1 MKEMLVK
8 TFGIV
13 GLVGQLKSGQINRDA
28 EMQRSFV
35 WGNKEQTDL
44 IDSVFQA
51 LTTYIPPLIGAE
63 TEVEVEV
70 KGKIE
75 KVIDLLDGKQRS
87 TTLERFLNDEIKL
100 GHNIRPVVIENEDE
114 TVETYIV
121 AGKKWSEL
129 PDKAK
134 QVFKNCKIQMVYFKD
149 MTQTEREL
157 QFIKL
162 QGGKKLSNAEV
173 NKVRIGSTVR
183 EFIYRQLATDLWT
196 NKFIN
201 ISANREVK
209 FEAMQQ
215 VLMVMSNQ
223 FDLSGKS
230 LQDFSEDSAMIS
242 EETMAQVESITE
254 YLNEVVKLIKK
265 SSLPIELQ
273 KLEESEATAKLE
285 PKELKKYLRAIDYLK
300 KVNVPI
306 IYNTAHKAILNDV
319 SAKDFSKFVSKFF
332 ENVSGKYKSKTEKGS
347 AEASKVKERIE
358 LLNKDFM
365 SEFKI
370 VAKVA
375 EVKVVEVQEVEPVI
389 EQEGIIEEQWEQP
402 QQTEN
407 LESTITVTPE
417 SFSENQEEQPE
428 QTINDEQEQDQEFQ
442 EETQAILNIV
452 NNVA

>member
-63 TEVEVEV
+63 TEAEVEV

-129 PDKAK
+129 PDRAK
-134 QVFKNCKIQMVYFKD
+134 QIFKNCKIQMVYFKD
-149 MTQTEREL
+149 MTQQEREL

-173 NKVRIGSTVR
+173 NKVRIGDEVR
-183 EFIYRQLATDLWT
+183 TFIYKQLATDLWV
-196 NKFIN
+196 KYIN
-201 ISANREVK
+201 VSANREVK
-209 FEAMQQ
+209 FETMQQ
-215 VLMVMSNQ
+215 VLMIMTNS

-230 LQDFSEDSAMIS
+230 LQAFSEDSIMVDA
-242 EETMAQVESITE
+242 ETMGKVERVTE
-254 YLNEVVKLIKK
+254 YLNEVVKFIKK
-265 SSLPIELQ
+265 FSLPSELQ
-273 KLEESEATAKLE
+273 GLEESEATAKLE
-285 PKELKKYLRAIDYLK
+285 PKELKKYLKVIEYLK
-300 KVNVPI
+300 KVHVPV
-306 IYNTAHKAILNDV
+306 IYNTAVKAILNDV
-319 SAKDFSKFVSKFF
+319 SVKDFAKFIAKFF
-332 ENVSGKYKSKTEKGS
+332 FDVPARYKRFVESDTTSS
-347 AEASKVKERIE
+347 ASVKIRLEE
-358 LLNKDFM
+358 MDKALVN
-365 SEFKI
+365 EFKI

-375 EVKVVEVQEVEPVI
+375 EVKEVEVVEI
-389 EQEGIIEEQWEQP
+389 EQEEEQWEQP
-402 QQTEN
+402 QQTEK
-407 LESTITVTPE
+407 LDSVITVTSE
-417 SFSENQEEQPE
+417 EFSENQEDAK
-428 QTINDEQEQDQEFQ
+428 T
-442 EETQAILNIV
+442 ILNIA
-452 NNVA
+452 NNVNVA

>member
-51 LTTYIPPLIGAE
+51 LTTYIPPIIGAE
-63 TEVEVEV
+63 TEVEIEI
-70 KGKIE
+70 KGKLE

-129 PDKAK
+129 PDRAK

-149 MTQTEREL
+149 MTQQEREL

-173 NKVRIGSTVR
+173 NKVRIGDEVR
-183 EFIYRQLATDLWT
+183 TFIYKQLATDLWT
-196 NKFIN
+196 KFIN
-201 ISANREVK
+201 VSANREVK
-209 FEAMQQ
+209 FETMQQ
-215 VLMVMSNQ
+215 VLMVMTNS

-230 LQDFSEDSAMIS
+230 LQEFSEDSIMVDA
-242 EETMAQVESITE
+242 ETMAQVERVTE
-254 YLNEVVKLIKK
+254 YLNEVVKFIKK
-265 SSLPIELQ
+265 FSLPAELQ
-273 KLEESEATAKLE
+273 KLEESEVIAKLE
-285 PKELKKYLRAIDYLK
+285 PKELKKYQKPIEYLK
-300 KVNVPI
+300 KVHVSV
-306 IYNTAHKAILNDV
+306 IYNTALKAILNDI
-319 SAKDFSKFVSKFF
+319 SAKDFAKFVAKFF
-332 ENVSGKYKSKTEKGS
+332 FDVPARYKRYTESDTSSASSGKI
-347 AEASKVKERIE
+347 RIE
-358 LLNKDFM
+358 EMDKALVN
-365 SEFKI
+365 EFKI
-370 VAKVA
+370 VAKVT
-375 EVKVVEVQEVEPVI
+375 EVKVEEVQDVEPVI
-389 EQEGIIEEQWEQP
+389 EQWEQP
-402 QQTEN
+402 LQVEN
-407 LESTITVTPE
+407 LESIITDEPE
-417 SFSENQEEQPE
+417 EFGNNEE
-428 QTINDEQEQDQEFQ
+428 DKQDAQLIIDI
-442 EETQAILNIV
+442 TNNA
-452 NNVA
+452 NVA

>member
-63 TEVEVEV
+63 TETEVEV

-87 TTLERFLNDEIKL
+87 TTLEKFLNDEIKI
-100 GHNIRPVVIENEDE
+100 GFNIRPVVIENEDD

-121 AGKKWSEL
+121 QGKKWSEI
-129 PDKAK
+129 PERAK

-173 NKVRIGSTVR
+173 NKVRIGGTVR
-183 EFIYRQLATDLWT
+183 EFIYKQLATDLWT
-196 NKFIN
+196 KFIN
-201 ISANREVK
+201 VSANREVK
-209 FEAMQQ
+209 FETMQQ
-215 VLMVMSNQ
+215 ILMVMTNQ

-230 LQDFSEDSAMIS
+230 LQAFSEDSIMIT
-242 EETMAQVESITE
+242 EDIMEQVEAVTE
-254 YLNEVVKLIKK
+254 YLNEVTALIKK
-265 SSLPIELQ
+265 SSLPPELQ

-285 PKELKKYLRAIDYLK
+285 PKELKKYLKTIDYLK

-306 IYNTAHKAILNDV
+306 IYNTTLKAIQNDI
-319 SAKDFSKFVSKFF
+319 SEKDFAKFISKFF
-332 ENVSGKYKSKTEKGS
+332 ENVSAKYKSKTESGS
-347 AEASKVKERIE
+347 SDSDKVKARIDM
-358 LLNKDFM
+358 LNDALIN
-365 SEFKI
+365 EFKI
-370 VAKVA
+370 VAKV
-375 EVKVVEVQEVEPVI
+375 EVVK
-389 EQEGIIEEQWEQP
+389 
-402 QQTEN
+402 TEN
-407 LESTITVTPE
+407 LEPAITDDSQE
-417 SFSENQEEQPE
+417 FNEENQEEQPE
-428 QTINDEQEQDQEFQ
+428 QS
-442 EETQAILNIV
+442 EETETSDQNQEDVQSILNII
-452 NNVA
+452 NEVA

>member
-87 TTLERFLNDEIKL
+87 TTLEKFLNDEIKL
-100 GHNIRPVVIENEDE
+100 GHNIRPVVIENEDD
-114 TVETYIV
+114 TIETYIV

-129 PDKAK
+129 PDRAK

-149 MTQTEREL
+149 MTQQEREL

-173 NKVRIGSTVR
+173 NKVRIGDEVR
-183 EFIYRQLATDLWT
+183 TFIYKQLATDLWT
-196 NKFIN
+196 KFIN
-201 ISANREVK
+201 VSANREVK
-209 FEAMQQ
+209 FETMQQ
-215 VLMVMSNQ
+215 VLMVMTNS

-230 LQDFSEDSAMIS
+230 LQAFSEDSIMVDA
-242 EETMAQVESITE
+242 ETMVKVERVTE
-254 YLNEVVKLIKK
+254 YLNEVVKFIKK
-265 SSLPIELQ
+265 FSLPTELQ
-273 KLEESEATAKLE
+273 KLEESEVIIKLE
-285 PKELKKYLRAIDYLK
+285 PKELKKYQKPIEYLK
-300 KVNVPI
+300 KVHVSV
-306 IYNTAHKAILNDV
+306 IYNTALKAILNDI
-319 SAKDFSKFVSKFF
+319 SAKDFAKFVAKFF
-332 ENVSGKYKSKTEKGS
+332 FDVPARYKRYTESDTSSASSGKI
-347 AEASKVKERIE
+347 RIE
-358 LLNKDFM
+358 EMDKALVN
-365 SEFKI
+365 EFKI
-370 VAKVA
+370 VAKVT
-375 EVKVVEVQEVEPVI
+375 EVKVEEVQDVEPVI
-389 EQEGIIEEQWEQP
+389 EQWEQP
-402 QQTEN
+402 LQVEN
-407 LESTITVTPE
+407 LESIITDEPE
-417 SFSENQEEQPE
+417 EFGNKEEDKEDAQLIIDI
-428 QTINDEQEQDQEFQ
+428 TNN
-442 EETQAILNIV
+442 A
-452 NNVA
+452 NVA

>member
-87 TTLERFLNDEIKL
+87 TTLEKFLNDEIKL
-100 GHNIRPVVIENEDE
+100 GHNIRPVVIENEDD
-114 TVETYIV
+114 TIETYIV

-129 PDKAK
+129 PDRAK

-149 MTQTEREL
+149 MTQQEREL

-173 NKVRIGSTVR
+173 NKVRIGDEVR
-183 EFIYRQLATDLWT
+183 TFIYKQLATDLWT
-196 NKFIN
+196 KFIN
-201 ISANREVK
+201 VSANREVK
-209 FEAMQQ
+209 FETMQQ
-215 VLMVMSNQ
+215 VLMVMTNS

-230 LQDFSEDSAMIS
+230 LQAFSEDSIMVDA
-242 EETMAQVESITE
+242 ETMVKVERVTE
-254 YLNEVVKLIKK
+254 YLNEVVKFIKK
-265 SSLPIELQ
+265 FSLPTELQ
-273 KLEESEATAKLE
+273 KLEESEVIIKLE
-285 PKELKKYLRAIDYLK
+285 PKELKKYQKPIEYLK
-300 KVNVPI
+300 KVHVSV
-306 IYNTAHKAILNDV
+306 IYNTALKAILNDI
-319 SAKDFSKFVSKFF
+319 SAKDFAKFVAKFF
-332 ENVSGKYKSKTEKGS
+332 FDVPARYKRYTESDTSSASSGKI
-347 AEASKVKERIE
+347 RIE
-358 LLNKDFM
+358 EMDKALVN
-365 SEFKI
+365 EFKI
-370 VAKVA
+370 VAKVT
-375 EVKVVEVQEVEPVI
+375 EVKVEEVQDVEPVI
-389 EQEGIIEEQWEQP
+389 EQWEQP
-402 QQTEN
+402 LQVEN
-407 LESTITVTPE
+407 LESIITDEPE
-417 SFSENQEEQPE
+417 EFGNNEE
-428 QTINDEQEQDQEFQ
+428 DKQDAQLIIDI
-442 EETQAILNIV
+442 TN
-452 NNVA
+452 NSNVA

>member
-1 MKEMLVK
+1 MLVK

-63 TEVEVEV
+63 TETEVEV

-87 TTLERFLNDEIKL
+87 TTLEKFLNDEIKI
-100 GHNIRPVVIENEDE
+100 GFNIRPVVIENEDD

-121 AGKKWSEL
+121 QGKKWSEI
-129 PDKAK
+129 PERAK

-173 NKVRIGSTVR
+173 NKVRIGGTVR
-183 EFIYRQLATDLWT
+183 EFIYKQLATDLWT
-196 NKFIN
+196 KFIN
-201 ISANREVK
+201 VSANREVK
-209 FEAMQQ
+209 FETMQQ
-215 VLMVMSNQ
+215 ILMVMTNQ

-230 LQDFSEDSAMIS
+230 LQAFSEDSALVDTEIM
-242 EETMAQVESITE
+242 EQVEVVTE

-265 SSLPIELQ
+265 SSLPVELQ
-273 KLEESEATAKLE
+273 SLEESEVITKLE
-285 PKELKKYLRAIDYLK
+285 PKELKKYLKTIDYLK

-306 IYNTAHKAILNDV
+306 IYNTALKALQNDV
-319 SAKDFSKFVSKFF
+319 NTKDFAKFISKFF
-332 ENVSGKYKSKTEKGS
+332 ENISAKYKSKTESGS
-347 AEASKVKERIE
+347 SDSDKVKARIDI
-358 LLNKDFM
+358 LNDALIN
-365 SEFKI
+365 EFKI
-370 VAKVA
+370 VAKV
-375 EVKVVEVQEVEPVI
+375 EVVK
-389 EQEGIIEEQWEQP
+389 
-402 QQTEN
+402 TEN
-407 LESTITVTPE
+407 LEPAITMTAE
-417 SFSENQEEQPE
+417 EFSENQEEQPE
-428 QTINDEQEQDQEFQ
+428 QTINDEQEQDQKFQ

>member
-87 TTLERFLNDEIKL
+87 TTLEKFLNDEIKL
-100 GHNIRPVVIENEDE
+100 GHNIRPVVIENEDD
-114 TVETYIV
+114 TIETYIV

-129 PDKAK
+129 PDRAK

-149 MTQTEREL
+149 MTQQEREL

-173 NKVRIGSTVR
+173 NKVRIGDEVR
-183 EFIYRQLATDLWT
+183 TFIYKQLATDLWT
-196 NKFIN
+196 KFIN
-201 ISANREVK
+201 VSANREVK
-209 FEAMQQ
+209 FETMQQ
-215 VLMVMSNQ
+215 VLMVMTNS

-230 LQDFSEDSAMIS
+230 LQAFSEDSIMVDA
-242 EETMAQVESITE
+242 ETMVKVERVTE
-254 YLNEVVKLIKK
+254 YLNEVVKFIKK
-265 SSLPIELQ
+265 FSLPTELQ
-273 KLEESEATAKLE
+273 KLEESEVIIKLE
-285 PKELKKYLRAIDYLK
+285 PKELKKYQKPIEYLK
-300 KVNVPI
+300 KVHVSV
-306 IYNTAHKAILNDV
+306 IYNTALKAILNDI
-319 SAKDFSKFVSKFF
+319 SAKDFAKFVAKFF
-332 ENVSGKYKSKTEKGS
+332 FFVPARYKRYTESDTSSASSGKI
-347 AEASKVKERIE
+347 RIE
-358 LLNKDFM
+358 EMDKALVN
-365 SEFKI
+365 EFKI
-370 VAKVA
+370 VAKVT
-375 EVKVVEVQEVEPVI
+375 EVKVEEVQDVEPVI
-389 EQEGIIEEQWEQP
+389 EQWEQP
-402 QQTEN
+402 LQVEN
-407 LESTITVTPE
+407 LESIITDEPE
-417 SFSENQEEQPE
+417 EFGNNEE
-428 QTINDEQEQDQEFQ
+428 DKQDAQLIIDI
-442 EETQAILNIV
+442 TN
-452 NNVA
+452 NSNVA

>member
-1 MKEMLVK
+1 MLVK

-63 TEVEVEV
+63 TEVEVEI
-70 KGKIE
+70 KGKLE

-87 TTLERFLNDEIKL
+87 TTLEKFLNDEIKL
-100 GHNIRPVVIENEDE
+100 GHNIRPVVIENEDD

-129 PDKAK
+129 PDRAK

-183 EFIYRQLATDLWT
+183 EFIYKQLATDLWT

-201 ISANREVK
+201 VSANREVK
-209 FEAMQQ
+209 FETMQQ

-230 LQDFSEDSAMIS
+230 LQDFSEDSIMVTEDI
-242 EETMAQVESITE
+242 MAQVESITE

-265 SSLPIELQ
+265 YSLPVELQ
-273 KLEESEATAKLE
+273 KLEESDATAKLE
-285 PKELKKYLRAIDYLK
+285 PKELKKYLKSIDYLK

-306 IYNTAHKAILNDV
+306 IYNTAYKAILNDV
-319 SAKDFSKFVSKFF
+319 DVKDFAKFVSKFF
-332 ENVSGKYKSKTEKGS
+332 ENVSGKYKSKTEKGCS
-347 AEASKVKERIE
+347 EASKVKERIE
-358 LLNKDFM
+358 LLNNAFV

-370 VAKVA
+370 VEKVA
-375 EVKVVEVQEVEPVI
+375 EVKVEEV
-389 EQEGIIEEQWEQP
+389 
-402 QQTEN
+402 QTEN
-407 LESTITVTPE
+407 LDSPITVTAE
-417 SFSENQEEQPE
+417 EFSEKQEEQSE
-428 QTINDEQEQDQEFQ
+428 QTEAPDQDHEDAK
-442 EETQAILNIV
+442 AILNIID
-452 NNVA
+452 NVA

>member
-28 EMQRSFV
+28 EMQRSYV
-35 WGNKEQTDL
+35 WGNKEQTEL

-87 TTLERFLNDEIKL
+87 TTLEKFLNDEIKL
-100 GHNIRPVVIENEDE
+100 GHNIRPIVIENEDE

-129 PDKAK
+129 PDRAK

-149 MTQTEREL
+149 MTQQEREL

-173 NKVRIGSTVR
+173 NKVRIGGTVR
-183 EFIYRQLATDLWT
+183 EFIYKQLAADLWT
-196 NKFIN
+196 KYIN
-201 ISANREVK
+201 VSSNREVK
-209 FEAMQQ
+209 FETMQQ
-215 VLMVMSNQ
+215 VLMVMTNQ

-230 LQDFSEDSAMIS
+230 LQAFSEDSIMVDA
-242 EETMAQVESITE
+242 ETMGKVERVTE
-254 YLNEVVKLIKK
+254 YLNEVVKFIKK
-265 SSLPIELQ
+265 FSLPSELQ
-273 KLEESEATAKLE
+273 GLEESEATAKLE
-285 PKELKKYLRAIDYLK
+285 PKELKKYLKVIEYLK
-300 KVNVPI
+300 KVHVPV
-306 IYNTAHKAILNDV
+306 IYNTAVKAILNDV
-319 SAKDFSKFVSKFF
+319 SVKDFAKFIAKFF
-332 ENVSGKYKSKTEKGS
+332 FDVPARYKRFVESDTTSS
-347 AEASKVKERIE
+347 ASVKIRLEE
-358 LLNKDFM
+358 MDKALVN
-365 SEFKI
+365 EFKI
-370 VAKVA
+370 VAKVTEVKEA
-375 EVKVVEVQEVEPVI
+375 EVVEIQQEE
-389 EQEGIIEEQWEQP
+389 EQP

-407 LESTITVTPE
+407 LEPAITATLE
-417 SFSENQEEQPE
+417 SFSEENKEEQPE
-428 QTINDEQEQDQEFQ
+428 EAINDEQEQDQEFQ

>member
-63 TEVEVEV
+63 TEAEVEV

-129 PDKAK
+129 PDRAK
-134 QVFKNCKIQMVYFKD
+134 QIFKNCKIQMVYFKD
-149 MTQTEREL
+149 MTQQEREL

-173 NKVRIGSTVR
+173 NKVRIGDEVR
-183 EFIYRQLATDLWT
+183 TFIYKQLATDLWV
-196 NKFIN
+196 KYIN
-201 ISANREVK
+201 VSANREVK
-209 FEAMQQ
+209 FETMQQ
-215 VLMVMSNQ
+215 VLMIMTNS

-230 LQDFSEDSAMIS
+230 LQAFSEDSIMVDA
-242 EETMAQVESITE
+242 ETMTQVERVTE
-254 YLNEVVKLIKK
+254 YLNEVVKFIKK
-265 SSLPIELQ
+265 FSLPTELQ
-273 KLEESEATAKLE
+273 KLEESEVITKLE
-285 PKELKKYLRAIDYLK
+285 PKELKKYQKPIEYLK
-300 KVNVPI
+300 KVHVSV
-306 IYNTAHKAILNDV
+306 IYNTALKALLNDV
-319 SAKDFSKFVSKFF
+319 NAKDFAKFVAKFF
-332 ENVSGKYKSKTEKGS
+332 FDVPARYKRYTESDTSSASSGKIRVEEMDK
-347 AEASKVKERIE
+347 ALV
-358 LLNKDFM
+358 N
-365 SEFKI
+365 EFKI

-375 EVKVVEVQEVEPVI
+375 EVKIEEVKHVQEVEPTI
-389 EQEGIIEEQWEQP
+389 EQNEIIEEQWEQP
-402 QQTEN
+402 LQTEN
-407 LESTITVTPE
+407 LEHAPE
-417 SFSENQEEQPE
+417 EFEDKAEIQEEHAE
-428 QTINDEQEQDQEFQ
+428 ESNADQEDVK
-442 EETQAILNIV
+442 AILNIID
-452 NNVA
+452 NVA

>member
-51 LTTYIPPLIGAE
+51 LTTYIPPIIGAE
-63 TEVEVEV
+63 TEVEIEI
-70 KGKIE
+70 KGKLE

-129 PDKAK
+129 PDRAK

-149 MTQTEREL
+149 MTQQEREL

-173 NKVRIGSTVR
+173 NKVRIGDEVR
-183 EFIYRQLATDLWT
+183 TFIYKQLATDLWT
-196 NKFIN
+196 KFIN
-201 ISANREVK
+201 VSANREVK
-209 FEAMQQ
+209 FETMQQ
-215 VLMVMSNQ
+215 VLMVMTNS

-230 LQDFSEDSAMIS
+230 LQEFSEDSIMVDA
-242 EETMAQVESITE
+242 ETMAQVERVTE
-254 YLNEVVKLIKK
+254 YLNEVVKFIKK
-265 SSLPIELQ
+265 FSLPAELQ
-273 KLEESEATAKLE
+273 KLEESEVIAKLE
-285 PKELKKYLRAIDYLK
+285 PKELKKYQKPIEYLK
-300 KVNVPI
+300 KVHVSV
-306 IYNTAHKAILNDV
+306 IYNTALKAILNDI
-319 SAKDFSKFVSKFF
+319 SAKGFAKFVAKFF
-332 ENVSGKYKSKTEKGS
+332 FDVPARYKRYTESDTSSASSGKI
-347 AEASKVKERIE
+347 RIE
-358 LLNKDFM
+358 EMDKALVN
-365 SEFKI
+365 EFKI

-375 EVKVVEVQEVEPVI
+375 EVKVEEVEQIQEVEPVI
-389 EQEGIIEEQWEQP
+389 EQEEQWEQSL
-402 QQTEN
+402 QVEN
-407 LESTITVTPE
+407 LESIITDEPE
-417 SFSENQEEQPE
+417 EFGNNEE
-428 QTINDEQEQDQEFQ
+428 DKQDAQLIIDI
-442 EETQAILNIV
+442 TNNA
-452 NNVA
+452 NVA

>member
-87 TTLERFLNDEIKL
+87 TTLEKFLNDEIKL
-100 GHNIRPVVIENEDE
+100 GHNIRPVVIENEDD
-114 TVETYIV
+114 TIETYIV

-129 PDKAK
+129 PDRAK

-149 MTQTEREL
+149 MTQQEREL

-173 NKVRIGSTVR
+173 NKVRIGDEVR
-183 EFIYRQLATDLWT
+183 TFIYKQLATDLWT
-196 NKFIN
+196 KFIN
-201 ISANREVK
+201 VSANREVK
-209 FEAMQQ
+209 FETMQQ
-215 VLMVMSNQ
+215 VLMVMTNS

-230 LQDFSEDSAMIS
+230 LQAFSEDSIMVDA
-242 EETMAQVESITE
+242 ETMVKVERVTE
-254 YLNEVVKLIKK
+254 YLNEVVKFIKK
-265 SSLPIELQ
+265 FSLPTELQ
-273 KLEESEATAKLE
+273 KLEESEVIIKLE
-285 PKELKKYLRAIDYLK
+285 PKELKKYQKPIEYLK
-300 KVNVPI
+300 KVHVSV
-306 IYNTAHKAILNDV
+306 IYNTALKAILNDI
-319 SAKDFSKFVSKFF
+319 SAKDFAKFVAKFF
-332 ENVSGKYKSKTEKGS
+332 FDVPARYKRYTESDTSSASSGKI
-347 AEASKVKERIE
+347 RIE
-358 LLNKDFM
+358 EMDKALVN
-365 SEFKI
+365 EFKI
-370 VAKVA
+370 VAKVT
-375 EVKVVEVQEVEPVI
+375 EVKVEEVQDVEPVI
-389 EQEGIIEEQWEQP
+389 EQWEQP
-402 QQTEN
+402 LQVEN
-407 LESTITVTPE
+407 LESIITDEPE
-417 SFSENQEEQPE
+417 EFGNNEE
-428 QTINDEQEQDQEFQ
+428 DKQDAQLIIDI
-442 EETQAILNIV
+442 TNNA
-452 NNVA
+452 NVA

>member
-51 LTTYIPPLIGAE
+51 LTTYIPPIIGAE
-63 TEVEVEV
+63 TEVEIEI
-70 KGKIE
+70 KGKLE

-129 PDKAK
+129 PDRAK

-149 MTQTEREL
+149 MTQQEREL

-173 NKVRIGSTVR
+173 NKVRIGGTVR
-183 EFIYRQLATDLWT
+183 EFIYKQLAADLWT
-196 NKFIN
+196 KYIN
-201 ISANREVK
+201 VSSNREVK
-209 FEAMQQ
+209 FETMQQ
-215 VLMVMSNQ
+215 VLMVMTNQ

-230 LQDFSEDSAMIS
+230 LQAFSEDSIMVDA
-242 EETMAQVESITE
+242 ETMGKVERVTE
-254 YLNEVVKLIKK
+254 YLNEVVKFIKK
-265 SSLPIELQ
+265 FSLPSELQ
-273 KLEESEATAKLE
+273 GLEESEATAKLE
-285 PKELKKYLRAIDYLK
+285 PKELKKYLKVIEYLK
-300 KVNVPI
+300 KVHVPV
-306 IYNTAHKAILNDV
+306 IYNTAVKAILNDV
-319 SAKDFSKFVSKFF
+319 SVKDFAKFIAKFF
-332 ENVSGKYKSKTEKGS
+332 FDVPARYKRFVESDTTSS
-347 AEASKVKERIE
+347 ASVKIRLEE
-358 LLNKDFM
+358 MDKALVN
-365 SEFKI
+365 EFKI
-370 VAKVA
+370 VAKVTEVKEA
-375 EVKVVEVQEVEPVI
+375 EVVEIQQEE
-389 EQEGIIEEQWEQP
+389 EQP

-407 LESTITVTPE
+407 LEPAITATLE
-417 SFSENQEEQPE
+417 SFSEENKEEQPE
-428 QTINDEQEQDQEFQ
+428 EAINDEQEQDQEFQ